1 MIADTGA
8 TETGL
13 HESYDPAH
21 FAPLFASE
29 DRHFWFRTR
38 NLVISLLVK
47 QLVAGFGPGARV
59 LEVGCGTGNVLRV
72 LEQICPPGTV
82 AGMDLFIEGLR
93 FASKRTTC
101 PLVQGDAH
109 MPPFSRQFDL
119 IGLFDVLEHLPD
131 DREVLQDLHSMLAP
145 GGALFLTV
153 PAHRSLWSYF
163 DTASDHY
170 RRYETDELH
179 DKLVQAGFRIEY
191 LTQYMVSI
199 FPLVRIGRT
208 AATLRARLQR
218 GKADQAQEMLYDE
231 LRVRPGVNE
240 ILQWLLA
247 LESRFIAQRHRL
259 PIGTSLLAIAR
270 KDVSS
275 GG

>member
-1 MIADTGA
+1 MIAK
-8 TETGL
+8 L
-13 HESYDPAH
+13 HDPMPAEPAIHDSYDPAH

-38 NLVISLLVK
+38 NLVISLLAK
-47 QLVAGFGPGARV
+47 QLVAGFGSDARI

-82 AGMDLFIEGLR
+82 AGMDLFMEGLR
-93 FASKRTTC
+93 FAGKRTVC
-101 PLVQGDAH
+101 PLVQGDVH
-109 MPPFSRQFDL
+109 TPPFRRQFDL

-131 DREVLQDLHSMLAP
+131 DLQVLRDLHAMLAS

-170 RRYETDELH
+170 RRYEQHELQ
-179 DKLVQAGFRIEY
+179 DRLIEAGFRIEY

-199 FPLVRIGRT
+199 FPFVRVGRA
-208 AATLRARLQR
+208 AATLRARLR
-218 GKADQAQEMLYDE
+218 SGKQDRSQEMLYDE

-240 ILQWLLA
+240 ILLWLLA
-247 LESRFIAQRHRL
+247 QENRFIRKRYRL
-259 PIGTSLLAIAR
+259 PAGTSLLAIAR
-270 KDVSS
+270 K
-275 GG
+275 GT